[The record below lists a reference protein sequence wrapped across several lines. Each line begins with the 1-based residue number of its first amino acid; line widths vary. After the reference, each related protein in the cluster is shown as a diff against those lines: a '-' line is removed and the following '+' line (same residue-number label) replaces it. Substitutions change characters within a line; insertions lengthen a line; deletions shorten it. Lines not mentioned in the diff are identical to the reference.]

1 MSIENYSIY
10 ETASGNIRQWG
21 TCGVGEGALIELE
34 AGQGIIYGS
43 GGPWATRTHYVSA
56 GVPVAYTAEQA
67 AAKSARPKARGFV
80 WSNSTM
86 AWDDVR
92 TLAQAKAQKRQELA
106 TAWKASM
113 ESGVTIG
120 GKVALTN
127 SEAWV
132 DYLTLRLMAQEAG
145 WVDTPIEL
153 ADGSFELLT
162 QAKAAALWDALK
174 ALRRTQ
180 MTKLRNKMEQV
191 RNALLVEDVI
201 LISWDHLC

>member
-10 ETASGNIRQWG
+10 ETASGNVRQWG

-67 AAKSARPKARGFV
+67 AAKSDRPKARGFV

-86 AWDDVR
+86 AWVDVR
-92 TLAQAKAQKRQELA
+92 TLAEAKAQKRQELA
-106 TAWKASM
+106 AAWKASM
-113 ESGVTIG
+113 AAGVTIG
-120 GKVALTN
+120 GKIARTD
-127 SEAWV
+127 SAAWV

-153 ADGSFELLT
+153 ADGTFELLT
-162 QAKAAALWDALK
+162 QAKAATLWDALK

-180 MTKLRNKMEQV
+180 MIKLRDKMEQV
-191 RNALLVEDVI
+191 RDATTKEDVDA
-201 LISWDHLC
+201 ISWDTP